1 MRSCAWP
8 FPFRVGAMGIVGR
21 PHGLSWTW
29 RFARECTNR
38 RPGAAGARIGTGR
51 RDGRSGVVRQPFRPD
66 EAAGVA
72 ADRGGRGQ
80 RDDDVFLSA
89 LPDAR
94 FAGRDP
100 ASLPPG
106 VGYLRK
112 DRLTDPKAL
121 VDALGAVLAR
131 SRAATP
137 RHDLDPT
144 RPMARLSRTQVEV
157 LRMVALGMSNQQI
170 ADERGT
176 TARAAHDVLTR
187 AMAIIGTTDTGEG
200 SARVAAA
207 REYIRAVGL
216 PTTP

>member
-1 MRSCAWP
+1 MVGGGRTVLVVEDDLLTLGLLAEILTQSGYV
-8 FPFRVGAMGIVGR
+8 VGAASTAATARAMWQRMAPDAVVLDVDLGPGVNGFDLADAFLAQA
-21 PHGLSWTW
+21 PGL
-29 RFARECTNR
+29 A
-38 RPGAAGARIGTGR
+38 
-51 RDGRSGVVRQPFRPD
+51 VL
-66 EAAGVA
+66 
-72 ADRGGRGQ
+72 
-80 RDDDVFLSA
+80 FLST

-100 ASLPPG
+100 ASLPSG

-121 VDALGAVLAR
+121 VDALGAVLSR
-131 SRAATP
+131 SKAATP
-137 RHDLDPT
+137 RHDLDPK
-144 RPMARLSRTQVEV
+144 RPMAQLSRTQVEV

-207 REYIRAVGL
+207 REYFRVAGL
-216 PTTP
+216 PTIP

>member
-1 MRSCAWP
+1 M
-8 FPFRVGAMGIVGR
+8 
-21 PHGLSWTW
+21 
-29 RFARECTNR
+29 
-38 RPGAAGARIGTGR
+38 
-51 RDGRSGVVRQPFRPD
+51 
-66 EAAGVA
+66 
-72 ADRGGRGQ
+72 
-80 RDDDVFLSA
+80 FLSA

-121 VDALGAVLAR
+121 VDALDAVLAR
-131 SRAATP
+131 SRSATL

-144 RPMARLSRTQVEV
+144 RPMAQLSRTQVEV
-157 LRMVALGMSNQQI
+157 LCMVALGMSNQQI

-207 REYIRAVGL
+207 REYIRAAGQ
-216 PTTP
+216 PTTS